1 MTFMTSLIVLSV
13 FLFSGIASAEK
24 YLYVNTSGNLQNI
37 EANNPTEAIAI
48 ASNIATHSG
57 VVLDDNTSLSM
68 GGIGGF
74 IFSATSNT
82 YLFVDTNG
90 NLRTVVANNFTEAI
104 AIASNIATHSGVM
117 IAN

>member
-57 VVLDDNTSLSM
+57 V
-68 GGIGGF
+68 
-74 IFSATSNT
+74 
-82 YLFVDTNG
+82 
-90 NLRTVVANNFTEAI
+90 
-104 AIASNIATHSGVM
+104 M